1 MTWFISNHCIN
12 WKLKQDGIFK
22 FCLMKMC
29 IDFPKTRLIK
39 VYCPTNDFRGNMTW
53 KSCIINKMHII
64 NKFSTLVLLTLTL
77 VSSADAVNPVYN
89 FFPTTSCFFFSEPWQ
104 GYRKHAMGS
113 IKIITI
119 ANHERFFCLLSPSF
133 IRRQQLDAWKKVS
146 WRFHFLTYFNQ
157 FMNKYETALNASHF

>member
-89 FFPTTSCFFFSEPWQ
+89 FYPTTSCFLSLSLGKDIENTQWVR
-104 GYRKHAMGS
+104 YHRKS
-113 IKIITI
+113 REI
-119 ANHERFFCLLSPSF
+119 FLSF
-133 IRRQQLDAWKKVS
+133 IAVFYKAPTTWCMEKS
-146 WRFHFLTYFNQ
+146 FLKISFSYIF
-157 FMNKYETALNASHF
+157 